1 MYISCM
7 CIQATYINIEIHV
20 SSVVSAQTISEI
32 HPKFLCIWSYFTSF
46 LSIHNFHRSFSDNAF
61 PQLFQTPV
69 TTCLSHY
76 IPDRKPAG
84 RYLWSANSSGSDPN
98 PLPARILDQFC
109 SWKGE
114 PYGCKLETLW
124 FCWTFLVFL
133 NFYKT
138 LHCAWKC
145 PLNHFPFNLWLE
157 TADRRSSASLF
168 WRTPQP
174 ITSHFEGL
182 SWSLEGWIP
191 SCLCGAWL

>member
-1 MYISCM
+1 M
-7 CIQATYINIEIHV
+7 CIQAIYINIEIHV

-32 HPKFLCIWSYFTSF
+32 HPKFLCMWSYFTSF
-46 LSIHNFHRSFSDNAF
+46 LTSTIFTGHFRIMLFHNSSKLRS
-61 PQLFQTPV
+61 PLVWV
-69 TTCLSHY
+69 TISLT
-76 IPDRKPAG
+76 DRKPAG

-114 PYGCKLETLW
+114 PCGCKLETLW

-157 TADRRSSASLF
+157 TTDRRSSASLF

-182 SWSLEGWIP
+182 CWSLEGWIP